1 MTIKIKVMPVVHART
16 FNLDFKTGKL
26 LVAPDAFTEDD
37 SLLIYNIAKEST
49 RQREMAPIFGRYVI
63 YGNKSYAVVGRTVRF
78 LDLYT
83 ACGREPKYCHVDKE
97 NGRTAYGFVGL
108 MIHKGTI
115 TEPFVFSDDLL
126 LDVYE
131 QCIEDRWNEVAGE
144 TNAYETKKMGF
155 IDVEVEPMR
164 EQPDYAPLLSQ
175 TVSPIILEDSDELRE
190 QIIYHA
196 MRKALNGESIS
207 LCTSVS
213 ALDGNTFSII
223 TCKNASFKAKEV
235 AKAIECIEHDPVDS
249 KQTAKKS
256 HVQTHRGDYERP
268 HKKALSQDIPAVERR
283 SEQSMD
289 DILSTTTIP
298 NESEKTFQLRFQK
311 KCHDNFIEKG
321 LILGTVLGITFIVIE
336 LACHASP
343 LLIAVTGVYTV
354 VIGGI
359 EAKRIIDKFKS

>member
-1 MTIKIKVMPVVHART
+1 MTIKVMPVVHART
-16 FNLDFKTGKL
+16 FHLDFKTGKL
-26 LVAPDAFTEDD
+26 LVAPDSFTEDD
-37 SLLIYNIAKEST
+37 SLMIYNIAKEST

-108 MIHKGTI
+108 MIPKGTI
-115 TEPFVFSDDLL
+115 TEPFVFSDNLL

-131 QCIEDRWNEVAGE
+131 QCIEDRWNEVVGE
-144 TNAYETKKMGF
+144 INAYETKKMGF
-155 IDVEVEPMR
+155 FDVEVELMPV
-164 EQPDYAPLLSQ
+164 QPDYAPLLSQ

-190 QIIYHA
+190 QIIYNA

-207 LCTSVS
+207 LCTSVT
-213 ALDGNTFSII
+213 ALDGNIFSII
-223 TCKNASFKAKEV
+223 TCKNASFTAKEV

-249 KQTAKKS
+249 RQTAKNS
-256 HVQTHRGDYERP
+256 HVQIRCGAYERP
-268 HKKALSQDIPAVERR
+268 PKKAEPTVTRR
-283 SEQSMD
+283 SEQSLD

-298 NESEKTFQLRFQK
+298 NESEESFQTRFSK
-311 KCHDNFIEKG
+311 KNQDNFIEKG

-336 LACHASP
+336 LVRHASP
-343 LLIAVTGVYTV
+343 LLIAVTGTYTV
-354 VIGGI
+354 VVGGI
-359 EAKRIIDKFKS
+359 EAKRIIEKFKS

>member
-1 MTIKIKVMPVVHART
+1 MTMKVMPVVHART

-63 YGNKSYAVVGRTVRF
+63 YGNESYAVVGRTVRF

-108 MIHKGTI
+108 MIPKETK

-155 IDVEVEPMR
+155 IDVEVKPMTP
-164 EQPDYAPLLSQ
+164 QPDYPPLLSQ

-235 AKAIECIEHDPVDS
+235 AKAIECIEHDQVDS

-268 HKKALSQDIPAVERR
+268 PKKDIPAVERR
-283 SEQSMD
+283 SEQSWD
-289 DILSTTTIP
+289 DILSATTIS
-298 NESEKTFQLRFQK
+298 NEGVKPFQPCFQK
-311 KCHDNFIEKG
+311 KNHDNFIEKG
-321 LILGTVLGITFIVIE
+321 LVLGTVLGITFIVIE

-343 LLIAVTGVYTV
+343 ILIAVTGVYTV
-354 VIGGI
+354 VVGGI

>member
-1 MTIKIKVMPVVHART
+1 MTIQVMPVVHART

-26 LVAPDAFTEDD
+26 LVAPDSFTEDD

-83 ACGREPKYCHVDKE
+83 ACGREPKYCYVDKE

-108 MIHKGTI
+108 MIPKGTI
-115 TEPFVFSDDLL
+115 TKPFIFSDNLL

-131 QCIEDRWNEVAGE
+131 QCIEDRWNEVGGE
-144 TNAYETKKMGF
+144 INAYETKKMGF
-155 IDVEVEPMR
+155 IDVEVEPMPV
-164 EQPDYAPLLSQ
+164 QPDYAPLFSQ

-190 QIIYHA
+190 QIIYNA
-196 MRKALNGESIS
+196 MRKALNGGSIS
-207 LCTSVS
+207 LCTSVT

-235 AKAIECIEHDPVDS
+235 AKAIECINHDPADS
-249 KQTAKKS
+249 RQTAKKS
-256 HVQTHRGDYERP
+256 HVQTHRCAYESSP
-268 HKKALSQDIPAVERR
+268 KKALSKDKLAVTRR
-283 SEQSMD
+283 SEQSLD
-289 DILSTTTIP
+289 DILSNTTIP
-298 NESEKTFQLRFQK
+298 NESEEIFQPRFPK
-311 KCHDNFIEKG
+311 KNQDNFIEKG

-336 LACHASP
+336 LVCYASP
-343 LLIAVTGVYTV
+343 LLIAVTGAYTV
-354 VIGGI
+354 VVGGI
-359 EAKRIIDKFKS
+359 EAKRIINKFKS

>member
-1 MTIKIKVMPVVHART
+1 MTMKVMPVVHART

-108 MIHKGTI
+108 MIPKETI
-115 TEPFVFSDDLL
+115 TEPFVFSDNLL

-144 TNAYETKKMGF
+144 INAYETKKMGF
-155 IDVEVEPMR
+155 IDVEVEPMPV
-164 EQPDYAPLLSQ
+164 QPDYAPLLSQ

-235 AKAIECIEHDPVDS
+235 AEAIECIEHDQVDS

-256 HVQTHRGDYERP
+256 HVQTRRGAYERP
-268 HKKALSQDIPAVERR
+268 PLSQDIPAVERR
-283 SEQSMD
+283 SEQSWD
-289 DILSTTTIP
+289 DILSATTIS
-298 NESEKTFQLRFQK
+298 NEGEKPFQPRFQK
-311 KCHDNFIEKG
+311 KNHDNFIETG
-321 LILGTVLGITFIVIE
+321 LVLGTDLLITFIVHW

-343 LLIAVTGVYTV
+343 ILIAVTGVYTV
-354 VIGGI
+354 VVGGI

>member
-1 MTIKIKVMPVVHART
+1 MIIKIKVMPVVHART

-126 LDVYE
+126 LNVYE
-131 QCIEDRWNEVAGE
+131 QCIEDLWNEVAGE
-144 TNAYETKKMGF
+144 INAYETKKMGF
-155 IDVEVEPMR
+155 IDVEVESMSA
-164 EQPDYAPLLSQ
+164 QPDYAPLLSQ
-175 TVSPIILEDSDELRE
+175 TVSPIILEDSDDQTVSPIILEDSDELRE
-190 QIIYHA
+190 QIIYNA

-235 AKAIECIEHDPVDS
+235 AKAIECIEHG
-249 KQTAKKS
+249 

-268 HKKALSQDIPAVERR
+268 PKKDIPAVERR
-283 SEQSMD
+283 SEQSWD
-289 DILSTTTIP
+289 DILSATTIS
-298 NESEKTFQLRFQK
+298 NEGEKPFQPRFQK
-311 KCHDNFIEKG
+311 KNHDNFIEKG
-321 LILGTVLGITFIVIE
+321 LVLGTVLGITFIVIE

-343 LLIAVTGVYTV
+343 ILIAVTGVYTV
-354 VIGGI
+354 VVGGI

>member
-1 MTIKIKVMPVVHART
+1 
-16 FNLDFKTGKL
+16 
-26 LVAPDAFTEDD
+26 
-37 SLLIYNIAKEST
+37 
-49 RQREMAPIFGRYVI
+49 MA
-63 YGNKSYAVVGRTVRF
+63 
-78 LDLYT
+78 
-83 ACGREPKYCHVDKE
+83 
-97 NGRTAYGFVGL
+97 
-108 MIHKGTI
+108 
-115 TEPFVFSDDLL
+115 
-126 LDVYE
+126 VYE

-144 TNAYETKKMGF
+144 INAYETKKMGF
-155 IDVEVEPMR
+155 IDVEVEPMPVK
-164 EQPDYAPLLSQ
+164 PDYAPLLSQ

-190 QIIYHA
+190 QIIYNA

-235 AKAIECIEHDPVDS
+235 AEAIECIEHNQVDS
-249 KQTAKKS
+249 GQTAKKS
-256 HVQTHRGDYERP
+256 HVQTFRDAYEKLF
-268 HKKALSQDIPAVERR
+268 KKASSQDIPAVERR

-298 NESEKTFQLRFQK
+298 NESEKTPQPRSQK
-311 KCHDNFIEKG
+311 KNHDNFIEKG

>member
-1 MTIKIKVMPVVHART
+1 MIIKIKVMPVVHART

-126 LDVYE
+126 LNVYE
-131 QCIEDRWNEVAGE
+131 QCIEDLWNEVAGE
-144 TNAYETKKMGF
+144 INAYETKKMGF
-155 IDVEVEPMR
+155 IDVEVESMSA
-164 EQPDYAPLLSQ
+164 QPDYAPLLSQ

-190 QIIYHA
+190 QIIYNA

-235 AKAIECIEHDPVDS
+235 AKAIECIEHG
-249 KQTAKKS
+249 

-268 HKKALSQDIPAVERR
+268 PKKDIPAVERR
-283 SEQSMD
+283 SEQSWD
-289 DILSTTTIP
+289 DILSATTIS
-298 NESEKTFQLRFQK
+298 NEGVKPFQPCFQK
-311 KCHDNFIEKG
+311 KNHDNFIEKG
-321 LILGTVLGITFIVIE
+321 LVLGTVLGITFIVIE

-343 LLIAVTGVYTV
+343 ILIAVTGVYTV
-354 VIGGI
+354 VVGGI

>member
-1 MTIKIKVMPVVHART
+1 MTIKVMPVVHART

-108 MIHKGTI
+108 MIPKETI
-115 TEPFVFSDDLL
+115 TEPFVFSDNLL

-144 TNAYETKKMGF
+144 INAYETKKMGF
-155 IDVEVEPMR
+155 IDVEVELMPV
-164 EQPDYAPLLSQ
+164 QPDYAPLLSQ

-235 AKAIECIEHDPVDS
+235 AEAIECIEHDQVDS

-256 HVQTHRGDYERP
+256 HVQTRRGAYERP
-268 HKKALSQDIPAVERR
+268 PLSQDIPAVERR
-283 SEQSMD
+283 SEQSWD
-289 DILSTTTIP
+289 DILSATTIS
-298 NESEKTFQLRFQK
+298 NEGEKPFQPRFQK
-311 KCHDNFIEKG
+311 KNHDNFIEKG
-321 LILGTVLGITFIVIE
+321 LVLGTVLGITFIVIE

-343 LLIAVTGVYTV
+343 ILIAVTGVYTV
-354 VIGGI
+354 VVGGI